1 MSQQCLRTSSPGR
14 SVPATPGFRSAS
26 SVPLERDRRCPYQ
39 LRTSGSTA
47 PARFGKG
54 CIGSE
59 TSDNRRHF
67 GVRAIQLQMK
77 LRDRERPS
85 APRQISPN
93 RPGEIIVR
101 ESEEPARLYSETSQ
115 KNYLIPFSTLT
126 SKECCSRYRKRSR

>member
-1 MSQQCLRTSSPGR
+1 
-14 SVPATPGFRSAS
+14 

-59 TSDNRRHF
+59 TSDKRRHF
-67 GVRAIQLQMK
+67 GVLAIQLQME
-77 LRDRERPS
+77 RRYRERPS

-101 ESEEPARLYSETSQ
+101 ESEEPARLRPTSLH
-115 KNYLIPFSTLT
+115 NPT
-126 SKECCSRYRKRSR
+126 SHGSRTGAHRKGPARQLPVVSHR